1 MRVRK
6 EKEDEVERREQQKRD
21 YEKRIKDL
29 EDQINIL
36 KNESGDIVQQLEKKI
51 KQMTVDFEQDKE
63 QQQRLHIREKESER
77 KRERGGREQERERG
91 RTKRES
97 EKRIKDL
104 EDQINILKNESG
116 DIVQ

>member
-51 KQMTVDFEQDKE
+51 K
-63 QQQRLHIREKESER
+63 
-77 KRERGGREQERERG
+77 
-91 RTKRES
+91 
-97 EKRIKDL
+97 
-104 EDQINILKNESG
+104 
-116 DIVQ
+116 